1 MVLEIGQKAPDFT
14 LTSVD
19 GTNAPAPLTLSKEL
33 GHGPVVLVFFPFAFS
48 SVCTTELCHFRDN
61 LTQFNQLNAKVFG
74 LSVDSHFTLT
84 KFIQDQ
90 KLNFKLLSDFNK
102 EVIQNYSAIHETLGT
117 MKGVAKRS
125 VFVLDKS
132 GTVKFKWV
140 SDDPKQLPDFVA
152 VKNAVEKAK

>member
-1 MVLEIGQKAPDFT
+1 MALEVGQKAPDFT

-33 GHGPVVLVFFPFAFS
+33 GQGPVVLAFFPFAFS
-48 SVCTTELCHFRDN
+48 SVCSAQLCHFRDS
-61 LTQFNQLNAKVFG
+61 LTQYDQLKAKVFG
-74 LSVDSHFTLT
+74 LSVDSHFALT

-102 EVIQNYSAIHETLGT
+102 EVIHHYGAMHETLGT

-125 VFVLDKS
+125 VFILDKN
-132 GTVKFKWV
+132 GMVKYKWI
-140 SDDPKQLPDFVA
+140 SEDPKQLPDFNA
-152 VKNAVEKAK
+152 VKKAVESAQ